1 MSAPAPVPK
10 PAAPAPA
17 PRAPAPPPIPPM
29 TEGEREMLDALKA
42 GLRDL
47 AEEPRRLAVRRLA
60 TRTTPEK
67 VRDSVT
73 MVKSLGCRRLSAIS
87 AVDMGD
93 TIDVIYHAC
102 APKGVLVSV
111 RAAVPKKEP
120 RIPTVVDIM
129 PAAAL
134 YEREIHDLFG
144 VVFVGNPDLRRLMLH
159 EGWPEGQY
167 PLRKDWKPAT
177 TEVEKHA

>member
-1 MSAPAPVPK
+1 MSAPAPKPPA
-10 PAAPAPA
+10 PAAPRPA
-17 PRAPAPPPIPPM
+17 TPAPAPPPPISP
-29 TEGEREMLDALKA
+29 GEQEMLDALKTA
-42 GLRDL
+42 LGDL
-47 AEEPRRLAVRRLA
+47 AEEPRRPTLRRLA
-60 TRTTPEK
+60 TRTTAAK
-67 VRDSVT
+67 LRDSVAK
-73 MVKSLGCRRLSAIS
+73 VKSLGCRRLSAIS

-102 APKGVLVSV
+102 APKGVLVSI
-111 RAAVPKKEP
+111 RAAVPKADA
-120 RIPTVVDIM
+120 RIPTVVDLM

-144 VVFVGNPDLRRLMLH
+144 VTFLGNPDMRRLMLH

-177 TEVEKHA
+177 AEAEKHA

>member
-1 MSAPAPVPK
+1 MSAPAPAPK
-10 PAAPAPA
+10 PPAPA
-17 PRAPAPPPIPPM
+17 GPPLPPPGPA
-29 TEGEREMLDALKA
+29 EQEMLDALRGA
-42 GLRDL
+42 LSDM
-47 AEEPRRLAVRRLA
+47 AEEPRRVAVRRLV
-60 TRTTPEK
+60 TRSTPERM
-67 VRDSVT
+67 RDT
-73 MVKSLGCRRLSAIS
+73 IAKIRSLGCRRLSAIS
-87 AVDMGD
+87 AVDMGE

-111 RAAVPKKEP
+111 RAAVPKKAA
-120 RIPTVVDIM
+120 RIPTVTDIL

-144 VVFVGNPDLRRLMLH
+144 VEFVGNPDLRRLMLH

-177 TEVEKHA
+177 TEAVKHA